1 MAPSVSGSISPA
13 AAVAAPPPCCK
24 AAAASIAPSGST
36 WGMTAAPA
44 PQTSTAQMSTCT
56 TATEATPKIL
66 PIISS
71 KGRTDETTTSNTR
84 DDFSSMTLCITM
96 AP

>member
-1 MAPSVSGSISPA
+1 
-13 AAVAAPPPCCK
+13 
-24 AAAASIAPSGST
+24 
-36 WGMTAAPA
+36 
-44 PQTSTAQMSTCT
+44 MSTCT

-84 DDFSSMTLCITM
+84 DDFSRMTLCITM